1 MPRSPGRSRPPGTP
15 PEPAVQQRALLGLVL
30 GLLSMFSLFSVSDL
44 IGQLGNLHRTLL
56 LVAFSL
62 VMGGAGAWLGI
73 WANTRARRGGTAR
86 ARGATSAVVL
96 GGIGVLFS
104 ILLLV
109 AFTVFSQQFS
119 AYSRCMKGANTL
131 TAQQDCK
138 DQLTRSLNAE
148 TSRIRSR

>member
-1 MPRSPGRSRPPGTP
+1 M
-15 PEPAVQQRALLGLVL
+15 QQRALLGLVL
-30 GLLSMFSLFSVSDL
+30 GLVSMFSLFSVSDL
-44 IGQLGNLHRTLL
+44 VGQLGNLHRTLI

-62 VMGGAGAWLGI
+62 VMGAAAAWLGI
-73 WANTRARRGGTAR
+73 WANSRARRGGTTR
-86 ARGATSAVVL
+86 PRGATSAVVL

-119 AYSRCMKGANTL
+119 TYSRCMKGANTL
-131 TAQQDCK
+131 TAQQACK

-148 TSRIRSR
+148 TGRFRSR

>member
-1 MPRSPGRSRPPGTP
+1 MLRPPGTP
-15 PEPAVQQRALLGLVL
+15 PAPAVQQRALLGLVL
-30 GLLSMFSLFSVSDL
+30 GLVSMFSLFSVSDL
-44 IGQLGNLHRTLL
+44 VGQLGNLHRTLL
-56 LVAFSL
+56 LVVFSL

-73 WANTRARRGGTAR
+73 WANSRARHGGTAR
-86 ARGATSAVVL
+86 PRGATSAVVL

-119 AYSRCMKGANTL
+119 TYSRCMKAANTL
-131 TAQQDCK
+131 TAQQACK